1 MRRPLVVVLSLL
13 PFWMAAQSP
22 TLILGEVTHRTASVT
37 VAVKAPEH
45 DYYNHLG
52 WFAVGPN
59 NEHHPLMVG
68 EISKYFD
75 DLKPGTVYRVAHIT
89 PTSNASEFDTN
100 YVTEFATLEDWQHR
114 REAPDFSFVTGSCSY
129 INEEPTD
136 RPGDPYG
143 GGYGIYGHMVAEDAD
158 FNLWLGDNL
167 YLRPSDYT
175 STSGIMRRYFYS
187 RRNESLSPLLS
198 SRPNLAI
205 WDDHDAGPNNCI
217 GTFSLIDETREA
229 FRIYWPRESYGTP
242 EVEDLRWVSA
252 FSDVVVIGLDNR
264 SHRTSEHAPN
274 PQILGKEQIDW
285 LVSQVRFY
293 RSASFIVV
301 AIGGQV
307 LNSAAVYENYA
318 QYPEERNYLLSQL
331 ASTGYDN
338 LVFFTGDRHHSERS
352 ELELDGHRIVD
363 FTVSPM
369 TSGPSTVVGDEVN
382 ANRVGD
388 YIDERNYAVVS
399 VTGEH
404 GERKMTVIYKNS
416 EGEEISR
423 HTIDS
428 L

>member
-1 MRRPLVVVLSLL
+1 
-13 PFWMAAQSP
+13 MAAQSP

-37 VAVKAPEH
+37 VVVEAPIH
-45 DYYNHLG
+45 DYYSHLG
-52 WFAVGPN
+52 WLAIGPSN
-59 NEHHPLMVG
+59 DHHLLKVG
-68 EISKYFD
+68 EFANYFD
-75 DLKPGTVYRVAHIT
+75 DLTPGTKYRIARIT
-89 PTSNASEFDTN
+89 PTANTSVYDTN
-100 YVTEFATLEDWQHR
+100 YVAEFTTLEDWQHR
-114 REAPDFSFVTGSCSY
+114 RDAPDFSFVTGSCSY
-129 INEEPTD
+129 INEESTD
-136 RPGDPYG
+136 RPGEPYG
-143 GGYGIYGHMVAEDAD
+143 AEHGIYTHMLGEDAQ

-175 STSGIMRRYFYS
+175 SSSGILRRYQYS
-187 RRNESLSPLLS
+187 RKNESFAPLLS
-198 SRPNLAI
+198 ARPNLAI
-205 WDDHDAGPNNCI
+205 WDDHDAGPNNCV
-217 GTFSLIDETREA
+217 GTFTLIHQTREA
-229 FRIYWPRESYGTP
+229 FTTYWPREFYGTP
-242 EVEDLRWVSA
+242 EVEDLRWVST

-264 SHRTSEHAPN
+264 SHRTSEHSSN

-285 LVSQVRFY
+285 LVSQVRYY
-293 RSASFIVV
+293 RNASFIVV

-318 QYPEERNYLLSQL
+318 QYPEERDYLLSQL

-338 LVFFTGDRHHSERS
+338 IVFFTGDRHHSERS
-352 ELELDGHRIVD
+352 QIELDGHRMVD

-382 ANRVGD
+382 ENRIGD

-399 VTGEH
+399 VTGER
-404 GERKMTVIYKNS
+404 GERQMTVIYKNS